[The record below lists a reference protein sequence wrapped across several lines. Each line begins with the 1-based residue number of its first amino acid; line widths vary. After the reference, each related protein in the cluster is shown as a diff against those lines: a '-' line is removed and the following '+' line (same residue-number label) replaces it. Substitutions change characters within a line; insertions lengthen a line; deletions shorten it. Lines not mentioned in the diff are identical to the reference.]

1 MMSATGND
9 PAGNAE
15 GDAEASVA
23 TAAEDD
29 SPFAS
34 IAPQA
39 DREEGEEMSERASAA
54 AAAPGRLDLVLDVP
68 VRLSVE
74 LGRTE
79 IPIREVVKL
88 TRGSIVDL
96 DRSPGE
102 ALDVLVNGVLIGR
115 GEIVVVNE
123 ERLGLRFVEV
133 VSQAERVKRL
143 G

>member
-1 MMSATGND
+1 MPRTDRN
-9 PAGNAE
+9 PALESGAE
-15 GDAEASVA
+15 GP
-23 TAAEDD
+23 AAAGGE

-34 IAPQA
+34 IASPA
-39 DREEGEEMSERASAA
+39 DLQQDGDTVEANGAEPR
-54 AAAPGRLDLVLDVP
+54 RLDFVLDVP

-143 G
+143 S